1 MNFVAPDFMPVLPEL
16 FVLTM
21 TCLVLVV
28 DVFLEQRQRHITYG
42 LAQLTLLGAALL
54 TLATYAHAP
63 VTTMFGHYIKDAMGD
78 LLKLFIYLACA
89 AVFLYSRDYLR
100 RRDLFKGE
108 YYVLGLFGVLGMMVM
123 VSAHSLLSVYLG
135 LELLSLSLYA
145 LVATDRDSPVAS
157 EAAMKYFVLGSLAS
171 GMLLYGI
178 SMIYGATGSV
188 DLQVVAD
195 AVSKQGADNLVLVF
209 GLVFLVVGLSFKLG
223 AVPFHMWLPDVYQGA
238 PTSVT
243 LFIGSAPKLA
253 AFALVMRI
261 LVEGLGALQG
271 DWQQMLIILAA
282 LSMAT
287 GNLIA
292 IAQSNIK
299 RMLAYSTISH
309 IGFMLLGILA
319 GTPDGYAAAMFYVIV
334 YVLMAVGAFGVI
346 ILLSRT
352 GFEAENIDDFKGL
365 NDRNP
370 WLAFV
375 MMMIMM
381 SMAGVPFLA
390 GFYAKWMVLQAVVN
404 VGLVWLAIFGVV
416 FSVIGAFYYLR
427 VVKCIY
433 FDKPEQS
440 EPIEMSLDTEI
451 VISANG
457 LVAGSHWFVSDC
469 ADDLVRYGIAELS
482 QQTCPRESLLD
493 CGWDW
498 RYSPPICLG

>member
-21 TCLVLVV
+21 TCLILVI

-54 TLATYAHAP
+54 TLATYAQAP
-63 VTTMFGHYIKDAMGD
+63 VTAMFGHYIKDAMGD
-78 LLKLFIYLACA
+78 LLKLFIYLASA
-89 AVFLYSRDYLR
+89 AVFLYSRDYLC

-108 YYVLGLFGVLGMMVM
+108 YYVLGLFGVLGMMIM

-145 LVATDRDSPVAS
+145 LVAIDRDSPMAS

-188 DLQVVAD
+188 DLQVIAE
-195 AVSKQGADNLVLVF
+195 AIAQQGMDNLVLVF

-243 LFIGSAPKLA
+243 LYIGSAPKLA
-253 AFALVMRI
+253 AFALMMRV
-261 LVEGLGALQG
+261 LVDGLGALQG
-271 DWQQMLIILAA
+271 DWQQMLIILSVLSIA
-282 LSMAT
+282 L
-287 GNLIA
+287 GNLVA
-292 IAQSNIK
+292 IVQTNIK

-309 IGFMLLGILA
+309 VGFLLLGILA
-319 GTPDGYAAAMFYVIV
+319 GSPEGYAAAMFYAIV
-334 YVLMAVGAFGVI
+334 YVLMAVGAFGVMI
-346 ILLSRT
+346 MLGRS
-352 GFEAENIDDFKGL
+352 GFEAENIEDFKGL
-365 NDRNP
+365 NDRSP
-370 WLAFV
+370 WLAFL
-375 MMMIMM
+375 MMVIMM
-381 SMAGVPFLA
+381 SMAGVPFMV
-390 GFYAKWMVLQAVVN
+390 GFYAKWMVLQSVVN
-404 VGLVWLAIFGVV
+404 IGLVWLALFGVV

-427 VVKCIY
+427 VVKCLY

-440 EPIEMSLDTEI
+440 EPIQIGFDTEI
-451 VISANG
+451 AISANG
-457 LVAGSHWFVSDC
+457 LL
-469 ADDLVRYGIAELS
+469 LVVLGLYPTALM
-482 QQTCPRESLLD
+482 TWCTTALLN
-493 CGWDW
+493 
-498 RYSPPICLG
+498 

>member
-1 MNFVAPDFMPVLPEL
+1 MNLVAPPDFMPVLPEL

-42 LAQLTLLGAALL
+42 LAQLTLLGAVLL

-78 LLKLFIYLACA
+78 LLKLLIYLTSA

-145 LVATDRDSPVAS
+145 LVAIDRDSPVAS

-188 DLQVVAD
+188 DLQSVAD
-195 AVSKQGADNLVLVF
+195 EVGKQGTDNLVLVF

-253 AFALVMRI
+253 AFALIMRI
-261 LVEGLGALQG
+261 LVEGLGPLQG
-271 DWQQMLIILAA
+271 DWQQMLIVLAA

-292 IAQSNIK
+292 IAQTNIK

-319 GTPDGYAAAMFYVIV
+319 GAPDGLSTLAGAPDGYVAAMFYTIV
-334 YVLMAVGAFGVI
+334 YVWMAVGAFGVI

-375 MMMIMM
+375 MMVIMM

-404 VGLVWLAIFGVV
+404 IDLIWLAMLGVL

-440 EPIEMSLDTEI
+440 EPIEISLDTEI

-457 LVAGSHWFVSDC
+457 LLLVVIGLYPTALMTWC
-469 ADDLVRYGIAELS
+469 AAALAR
-482 QQTCPRESLLD
+482 
-493 CGWDW
+493 
-498 RYSPPICLG
+498 

>member
-1 MNFVAPDFMPVLPEL
+1 MNFVAPDFTPVLPEL
-16 FVLTM
+16 FVLIM
-21 TCLVLVV
+21 ACAVLVI

-54 TLATYAHAP
+54 TMATYAQ
-63 VTTMFGHYIKDAMGD
+63 TTTVAMFGHYVKDAMGD
-78 LLKLFIYLACA
+78 LLKLFVYLASA
-89 AVFLYSRDYLR
+89 AALLYSRDYLR
-100 RRDLFKGE
+100 QRDLFKGE
-108 YYVLGLFGVLGMMVM
+108 YFVLTLFGVLGMMIM

-145 LVATDRDSPVAS
+145 LVAADRDSPVAS

-178 SMIYGATGSV
+178 SMLYGATGSI
-188 DLQVVAD
+188 DLQTVAD
-195 AVSKQGADNLVLVF
+195 AVAKQGASNGVLVF
-209 GLVFLVVGLSFKLG
+209 GLVFMVVGLAFKLG

-253 AFALVMRI
+253 AFALLMRI
-261 LVEGLGALQG
+261 LVDGLGDLQG
-271 DWQQMLIILAA
+271 DWRQMLILLSA
-282 LSMAT
+282 LSMAL

-292 IAQSNIK
+292 VVQTNIK
-299 RMLAYSTISH
+299 RLLAYSTISH
-309 IGFMLLGILA
+309 VGFLLLGVLA
-319 GTPDGYAAAMFYVIV
+319 GTPEGYAAAMFYTIV

-346 ILLSRT
+346 IILSRS
-352 GFEAENIDDFKGL
+352 GFEAENVDDFKGL
-365 NDRNP
+365 NDRSP

-381 SMAGVPFLA
+381 SMAGVPFLV
-390 GFYAKWMVLQAVVN
+390 GFYAKWVVLQAVVN
-404 VGLVWLAIFGVV
+404 VGLVWLALLGVV

-440 EPIEMSLDTEI
+440 EPIQLSLDTEI
-451 VISANG
+451 AISANG
-457 LVAGSHWFVSDC
+457 LLLVVLGIYPTALMAWC
-469 ADDLVRYGIAELS
+469 AAA
-482 QQTCPRESLLD
+482 LL
-493 CGWDW
+493 
-498 RYSPPICLG
+498 R

>member
-16 FVLTM
+16 FVLAM
-21 TCLVLVV
+21 TCFIVV
-28 DVFLEQRQRHITYG
+28 IDVFLEQRQRHITYG

-54 TLATYAHAP
+54 TLITYAQAP

-78 LLKLFIYLACA
+78 LLKLFIYLTSA

-100 RRDLFKGE
+100 QRDLFKGE
-108 YYVLGLFGVLGMMVM
+108 YYMLGLFGVLGMMVM
-123 VSAHSLLSVYLG
+123 VSAHSLLTVYLG

-145 LVATDRDSPVAS
+145 LVAIDRDSPIAS

-195 AVSKQGADNLVLVF
+195 SVGNQGVDNVVLVF

-271 DWQQMLIILAA
+271 EWQQMLIILAA
-282 LSMAT
+282 LSMGL

-292 IAQSNIK
+292 IAQTNIK

-319 GTPDGYAAAMFYVIV
+319 GTPDGYAAAMFYTIV

-375 MMMIMM
+375 MMVIMM

-390 GFYAKWMVLQAVVN
+390 GFYAKWMVLQAIVN
-404 VGLVWLAIFGVV
+404 VGLVWLAILGVV

-427 VVKCIY
+427 VVKCVY
-433 FDKPEQS
+433 FDKPEQN
-440 EPIEMSLDTEI
+440 EPIEISLDTEI

-457 LVAGSHWFVSDC
+457 LLLVVIGLYPTALMTWC
-469 ADDLVRYGIAELS
+469 ATA
-482 QQTCPRESLLD
+482 LLN
-493 CGWDW
+493 
-498 RYSPPICLG
+498 